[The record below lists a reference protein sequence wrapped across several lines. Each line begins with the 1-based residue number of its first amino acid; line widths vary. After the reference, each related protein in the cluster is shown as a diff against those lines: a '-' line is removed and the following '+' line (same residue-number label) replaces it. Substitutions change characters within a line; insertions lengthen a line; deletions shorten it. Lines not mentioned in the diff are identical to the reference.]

1 MKFNLL
7 PLVLAFATYVAAQAN
22 NDSSLPFCDE
32 LDKIAGSKAVNTTT
46 TPAGNATTPA
56 GGNATSTG
64 VNKAPTGNTT
74 TKEGVKPDSS
84 AVSMMSFHATTL
96 LGVVGF
102 FFLI

>member
-7 PLVLAFATYVAAQAN
+7 PLVLAFATYGAAQAN

-32 LDKIAGSKAVNTTT
+32 LDKIAGSKAINTTT

-56 GGNATSTG
+56 GGNTTSTG
-64 VNKAPTGNTT
+64 VNKATTGNTT
-74 TKEGVKPDSS
+74 TKEEVSS